1 MITICFDLG
10 NTRSKAA
17 VFREDVLMEEAGLG
31 DDELSSAAMLLEKF
45 KPAKTILSS
54 VVDHHADLEG
64 LLSSRSVFHLLSHK
78 SKLNFNIGVDKPE
91 TVGQDRLSLSA
102 AAVHSFPGR
111 NNLVISMGS
120 CITYNFIS
128 KEHIF
133 LGGAISPGM
142 NMRFRAMQVFTAR
155 LPEVSADPSI
165 INWAVPLVGYN
176 TVSNMQSGVIHGMRG
191 EIDGFIDAYRERYEG
206 LHCILTGGHAAYFAG
221 QLKNRIFADNNFLF
235 KGLYVLSEINNKFS

>member
-1 MITICFDLG
+1 
-10 NTRSKAA
+10 
-17 VFREDVLMEEAGLG
+17 MEEAGLG
-31 DDELSSAAMLLEKF
+31 QDVVASAEILLEKF
-45 KPAKTILSS
+45 KPSKTILSS
-54 VVDHHADLEG
+54 VVDHHADLED
-64 LLSSRSVFHLLSHK
+64 LLSSRSVFHLLTHK
-78 SKLNFNIGVDKPE
+78 SRLNFGIGVEKPD

-102 AAVHSFPGR
+102 AAVHYFPGR

-142 NMRFRAMQVFTAR
+142 IMRFRAMQVFTAR
-155 LPEVSADPSI
+155 LPEVSVDPAN
-165 INWAVPLVGYN
+165 INWAIPLVGYN

-191 EIDGFIDAYRERYEG
+191 EIDGFIESYRERYED
-206 LHCILTGGHAAYFAG
+206 LNCILTGGHAAYFAG

-235 KGLYVLSEINNKFS
+235 KGLYVLSEVNNA